1 MSTNTIELRNPFS
14 VLFAKGIDIEDN
26 RENLSKEYTDALKE
40 LSIKEKEVEQPI
52 NVTNNTS
59 KRGGFGNK
67 INPIK
72 NQNTEK
78 AMRAMLNKEE
88 NNNSVEDR
96 ERE

>member
-1 MSTNTIELRNPFS
+1 MSTNTIKLRNPFS
-14 VLFAKGIDIEDN
+14 VLFAKGIDIEEDN
-26 RENLSKEYTDALKE
+26 RENLSKEYIDALKE
-40 LSIKEKEVEQPI
+40 LSVKEKEVEQPI
-52 NVTNNTS
+52 NVTNNSS
-59 KRGGFGNK
+59 KRGGFDK

-88 NNNSVEDR
+88 KNNSIEDR